1 MKREYTINELANI
14 LGCSRTAVVK
24 KIKPD
29 ENNPVI
35 KRYKNR
41 YEVVNTP
48 QGMAIILDDIDIEH
62 EKRASKGVNNV
73 SNNTGDRVINAD
85 FIDVEPETKPL
96 HNETVF
102 NFTER
107 YIEQFTTFQKEM
119 YNELKQ
125 RDNQILL
132 LTTSEKTKENEYL
145 QVKAENKTLKT
156 RNTLLTVLLGVAVTV
171 IICFITFSVTS
182 MILSNQNTVQEKPV
196 QQELPAK
203 PIKR

>member
-1 MKREYTINELANI
+1 MKREYTINELASI

-62 EKRASKGVNNV
+62 EKKASKGVNNV

-85 FIDVEPETKPL
+85 FIDIEPETKPL

-156 RNTLLTVLLGVAVTV
+156 RNTLLTILLGVAVTV

-182 MILSNQNTVQEKPV
+182 IILSTQNAPKENTA
-196 QQELPAK
+196 QQEIPAK
-203 PIKR
+203 PIKK